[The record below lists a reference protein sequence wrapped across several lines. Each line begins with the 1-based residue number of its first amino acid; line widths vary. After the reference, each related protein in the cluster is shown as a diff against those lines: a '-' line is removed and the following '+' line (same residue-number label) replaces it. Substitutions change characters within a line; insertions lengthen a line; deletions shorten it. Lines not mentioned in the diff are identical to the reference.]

1 MRKRLGPA
9 WFSALG
15 THYYYYKSLLVCSP
29 SLPPSLHSFTQS
41 LPFSST
47 SLPQCLHLFTQSL
60 PVSSNLHPVSP
71 SLFTSLPSLP
81 QSLHL
86 FTQSPPVSSPLYPV
100 SPSLFTSLSSLSQ
113 SLHLFTQSPP
123 VSSPLYPVSPS
134 LFTSSPSLSTQS
146 LHPFS
151 PCPFTQSFHPVPSP
165 SLFTSSPS
173 LSQSLH
179 LFTQSLPVSS
189 NLHPVSP
196 ILFNQSLSFSSPTTS
211 TRDNRAADSQPLT
224 WRRVAPIPTR
234 TEPGK
239 KTEKEIG
246 SALILSVC
254 TAQKER
260 RKPPGCKQNKL
271 TNQHIKQVDL
281 LTLPGSATLPAITAA
296 AGLSERGR
304 QLRPVQSRQSAA

>member
-1 MRKRLGPA
+1 MCKRLGPVS
-9 WFSALG
+9 FSALG
-15 THYYYYKSLLVCSP
+15 THYYYYKSLLV
-29 SLPPSLHSFTQS
+29 
-41 LPFSST
+41 
-47 SLPQCLHLFTQSL
+47 
-60 PVSSNLHPVSP
+60 
-71 SLFTSLPSLP
+71 
-81 QSLHL
+81 
-86 FTQSPPVSSPLYPV
+86 SSP
-100 SPSLFTSLSSLSQ
+100 SLSQ
-113 SLHLFTQSPP
+113 SLHIFTQSLLF
-123 VSSPLYPVSPS
+123 SS
-134 LFTSSPSLSTQS
+134 TSLSQS
-146 LHPFS
+146 L
-151 PCPFTQSFHPVPSP
+151 HPVPSP
-165 SLFTSSPS
+165 N

-196 ILFNQSLSFSSPTTS
+196 ILFNQSLSVSSPTTS